1 MPRSQMEL
9 DGDSYPLG
17 KMKVKGKGNISLK
30 SVSISGDIT
39 GLVLSSTIRQEYRNE
54 TDNDLEII
62 YTFPLGFNTAL
73 LGMNASISGKKL
85 TGKVVEKLE
94 AEASYEKAIN
104 DGDSAIM
111 VQKSS
116 FGLYTANLG
125 NIKPGETVNVELHCA
140 KLLGIEQG
148 RIRIAIPTVIAQR
161 YGNPHC
167 EGGLA
172 PHESDRVDDKA
183 HYPFH
188 LELALHGDISQKE
201 ICCPT
206 HAVLTEELEGAKR
219 VVLDKNAS
227 LDRDFVLLINGLE
240 QYSNSV
246 CVQENDLYMVAA
258 NFVPEMPQEKISPI
272 GLKILVDC
280 SGSMNGESIRQAQ
293 KGLLTVISQLRPED
307 YISYSRFGSHV
318 THMTEQL
325 LACDELVLQEV
336 SALIDATNADM
347 GGTDMLAAL
356 QSTFDIENGANNL
369 APAVLLITD
378 GAVWDIRNIL
388 TRARASGHRIFTIG
402 VGSAPAEDLLA
413 DMAIKTGGAYEFV
426 TPNESMAEAIVRMF
440 QRMRGAIA
448 SNIHFDWGTNP
459 IWQSQIPRFIY
470 SGETIHAF
478 ALFNS
483 RPETLPA
490 LNWTFKNRQY
500 SSCAKGLE
508 SSNNKD
514 LFRVGMLRQLNESQS
529 KKQKL
534 ELALQHQLVSDLTS
548 LILIYERLEGEKIK
562 GLPTVQQVPQ
572 MPAYGHGG
580 AFNQISS
587 NFCGSFYTA
596 QDSSN
601 MEIIARIF
609 EEGKK
614 FVDIATLNARIEDL
628 QTFVRW
634 WKLEIYQIS
643 SPQEFIKAVHEQDS
657 FGELVAF
664 ILKVS
669 AHLGIAEEAVWSV
682 FIPWAIQK
690 ADLGAITDRH
700 TKRLLNRFQ
709 SADQEGILKKN
720 FDRWHSHAIGQIFLD
735 SKKWL
740 MVKQQVNWQADFV
753 FASLPYIFNLDVNT

>member
-1 MPRSQMEL
+1 MARSQMEL
-9 DGDSYPLG
+9 DSDAYPLG

-30 SVSISGDIT
+30 SVSISGNIT

-73 LGMNASISGKKL
+73 LGMNASIQGKKL
-85 TGKVVEKLE
+85 IGKVVEKQE

-125 NIKPGETVNVELHCA
+125 NIKPGEAVNVELHCA
-140 KLLGIEQG
+140 RLLGIEQG

-161 YGNPHC
+161 YGDPHC

-172 PHESDRVDDKA
+172 PHESDRVDDKS

-188 LELALHGDISQKE
+188 LELTLHGDISQKE

-219 VVLDKNAS
+219 IILDKNAS
-227 LDRDFVLLINGLE
+227 LDRDFVLLIDGLE

-246 CVQENDLYMVAA
+246 CVQENDLYMVAS

-293 KGLLTVISQLRPED
+293 KGLSAVMSQLRPED

-318 THMTEQL
+318 THMTEQM

-336 SALIDATNADM
+336 SALIDTTNADM

-356 QSTFDIENGANNL
+356 QSTFDIENGANDL

-378 GAVWDIRNIL
+378 GAVWDIKNIL

-402 VGSAPAEDLLA
+402 VGSAPAENLLA

-426 TPNESMAEAIVRMF
+426 TPNENMAEAIVRMF

-448 SNIHFDWGTNP
+448 SNIRFDWGTNP
-459 IWQSQIPRFIY
+459 VWQSQTPRFIY

-500 SSCAKGLE
+500 SSCAKSLE
-508 SSNNKD
+508 RSNNKD
-514 LFRVGMLRQLNESQS
+514 LLRIGMLRQLNESQS

-534 ELALQHQLVSDLTS
+534 ELALQYQLVSDLTS
-548 LILIYERLEGEKIK
+548 LILIYERLEGEKLN
-562 GLPTVQQVPQ
+562 GLPKVQQVPQ

-580 AFNQISS
+580 FYEQMLS
-587 NFCGSFYTA
+587 NSCGFSCSA
-596 QDSSN
+596 QDSTSI
-601 MEIIARIF
+601 EAIARIF

-614 FVDIATLNARIEDL
+614 LVDISSLEARIEDL
-628 QTFVRW
+628 QGFVKW
-634 WKLEIYQIS
+634 WEYKKFQCS
-643 SPQEFIKAVHEQDS
+643 SPQEFITAVHKQDALK
-657 FGELVAF
+657 EIVAF
-664 ILKVS
+664 IQKVYT
-669 AHLGIAEEAVWSV
+669 HLGLEEEAVWSA
-682 FIPWAIQK
+682 FILWAIQTVK
-690 ADLGAITDRH
+690 RGTAIDRH
-700 TKRLLNRFQ
+700 SHRLLNRFK
-709 SADQEGILKKN
+709 STDEEMLKKN
-720 FDRWHSHAIGQIFLD
+720 FNCWYSQAIWSNIFGFQ
-735 SKKWL
+735 K
-740 MVKQQVNWQADFV
+740 MAHG
-753 FASLPYIFNLDVNT
+753 